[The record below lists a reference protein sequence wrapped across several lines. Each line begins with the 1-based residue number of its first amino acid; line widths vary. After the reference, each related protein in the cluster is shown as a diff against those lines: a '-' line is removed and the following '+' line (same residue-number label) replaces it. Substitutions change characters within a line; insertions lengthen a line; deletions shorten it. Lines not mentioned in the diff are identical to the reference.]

1 MAGSAEAS
9 PDEVLR
15 LRADGLTYAQI
26 AGELGFATPAA
37 AAAAGLRVP
46 SKGSSKSIVK
56 IKSDKLEKSKAL
68 RVAVQ
73 VGEGGEG
80 SGGEG

>member
-1 MAGSAEAS
+1 MEELERESS
-9 PDEVLR
+9 P
-15 LRADGLTYAQI
+15 GYAAAQQ
-26 AGELGFATPAA
+26 AA

-73 VGEGGEG
+73 VGEGGRRVPEG
-80 SGGEG
+80 GGRG